1 MKKSIIMRKI
11 FYVITALLIL
21 NAGCNQKPK
30 ESKEKE
36 NAESELN
43 TIQDFREYIEYS
55 MNVS

>member
-1 MKKSIIMRKI
+1 MRKI

-43 TIQDFREYIEYS
+43 TIQDFQEYIEYS